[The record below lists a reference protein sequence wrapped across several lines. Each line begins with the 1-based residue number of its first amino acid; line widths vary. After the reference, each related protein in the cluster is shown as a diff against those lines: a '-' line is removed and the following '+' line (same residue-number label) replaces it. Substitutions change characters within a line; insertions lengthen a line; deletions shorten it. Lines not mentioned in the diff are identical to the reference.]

1 MIQIIIKHALKKIK
15 YCFYQFDTSILASRS
30 SKLSLANKEI
40 LEGQSFELDDTSAY
54 HRFLRK
60 LVTAVAPTGFT
71 FLFSLNFAPF
81 NYFILNKIEQ

>member
-1 MIQIIIKHALKKIK
+1 MMIQIIIKHALKNFK

-54 HRFLRK
+54 HRFFRK
-60 LVTAVAPTGFT
+60 LVTAVSPTGFT
-71 FLFSLNFAPF
+71 LF
-81 NYFILNKIEQ
+81 YILTP